1 MSLDNRTDLA
11 APGIAY
17 YFWLLSD
24 WAYLGGPRLEAIA
37 RRHGVAIEYIP
48 LPLPDIYACMG
59 GILLA
64 QRAPQRQAYRVA
76 ELKRWRERLGMRCNI
91 EPKHFPV
98 DVDLASC
105 VIVAAIQAKH
115 PVSALTHRFLG
126 ALWAEDRDISDLA
139 VVAAIVG
146 EEGLD
151 AQSLLRKSEED
162 DVRAAY
168 QANIDRAVAGGVFGS
183 PFYIFDRQV
192 FWGQDRL
199 DMLEDAIVKRRLRDG
214 LDLGRSPEP

>member
-1 MSLDNRTDLA
+1 VNTDRTDQA
-11 APGIAY
+11 SPGITY

-24 WAYLGGPRLEAIA
+24 WAYLGGLRLEAIA
-37 RRHGVAIEYIP
+37 RRHGVAIEYVP
-48 LPLPDIYACMG
+48 LRLPEVYARTG
-59 GILLA
+59 GILLG

-76 ELKRWRERLGMRCNI
+76 ELKRWRERLGMRVNI
-91 EPKHFPV
+91 EPKYFPV

-115 PVSALTHRFLG
+115 PVGALAQRFLE
-126 ALWAEDRDISDLA
+126 ALWAEDRDISDPV

-151 AQSLLRKSEED
+151 PQSLLRKSEED
-162 DVRAAY
+162 DVRAIY
-168 QANIDRAVAGGVFGS
+168 QANTDRAVADGVFGS
-183 PFYIFDRQV
+183 PFYIFDRQM

-199 DMLEDAIVKRRLRDG
+199 DMLEDAIVRCYLRDSF
-214 LDLGRSPEP
+214 DLGRSPEP